1 MSLDS
6 AIILLLLVMDP
17 LGNVPFFAAALDR
30 VAPARQTRVV
40 VRELVIAYVVMVGF
54 LFAGRPLLAEL
65 DISQEAL
72 TLSGGVVLF
81 LIAVRMV
88 FPPASGPAHED
99 LAGEPFIVPLA
110 IPYVAGPSVLAT
122 LLLLVNQE
130 PARWPEWLAALTV
143 AWSASAAVLMWSGR
157 VRQVLGQRGMV
168 AVERLMGM
176 VLVAIAVQMF
186 LTGLERYFRG

>member
-6 AIILLLLVMDP
+6 AIILLVLVMDP
-17 LGNVPFFAAALDR
+17 LGNVPFFASALDR

-40 VRELVIAYVVMVGF
+40 LRELVIAYVVMVGF
-54 LFAGRPLLAEL
+54 LFAGRPMLAVL
-65 DISQEAL
+65 GISQEAL
-72 TLSGGVVLF
+72 TVSGGVVLF
-81 LIAVRMV
+81 LIALRMV
-88 FPPASGPAHED
+88 FPPSHGPVHED
-99 LAGEPFIVPLA
+99 LSGEPFIVPLA

-130 PARWPEWLAALTV
+130 PSRWPEWLAALTA
-143 AWSASAAVLMWSGR
+143 AWAASAAVLMWSGR
-157 VRQVLGQRGMV
+157 VRQILGQRGMV

-186 LTGLERYFRG
+186 LTGLERYLRG